1 MPMANNSFLTFPLR
15 AFRILNKRDQRILI
29 YYTLLQFLL
38 SVLDLLAVLLLT
50 FSANLLQSSKALS
63 EYQVKLLSIL
73 DIPIGGTIQNSRLG
87 LYLVFIAMSIMILK
101 TISTMFLSKQVLM
114 FLGKKSAETTLN
126 NLEVILT
133 KPELVLDQESTQ
145 GTLFSISRGVE
156 LLMVQIVG
164 TFILLTSDLF
174 LFLIL
179 LGAIVL
185 VDPLFGIPLI
195 IMLLLIGL
203 FLHIKTN
210 KKAVL
215 LGLTHTH
222 LNIRSAEL
230 ITELLANFRIIFVR
244 NSQSL
249 YLKEISTIRNQMIKV
264 TAGMNYLP
272 YFTKFV
278 LETGIILVSALV
290 GSIAFLLSDNPGAL
304 NTVVLVLAAASRIAP
319 AAVRIQQGILTI
331 KSTEGQAQDAYQLL
345 SQLSGTPKLSSSGTK
360 MSERA
365 KINVEQ
371 YGVIA
376 KNLCFSYPGSSELVF
391 KDVNFE
397 IPPGKVIAIVGKSG
411 SGKSTLADLILGLRV
426 PISGEILIGGRSPRD
441 VINSDGAI
449 SYVPQGVKLTKGT
462 IRDFLTLG
470 EDRVRADSE
479 LTSVLHIASFLIENV
494 SPDELLNFRISELG
508 ENFSGGQSQRLA
520 LAKALLSDPKLIILD
535 EITNA
540 QDQNKE
546 FEMLTNLKNNLRR
559 TTIILISHSNQVR
572 SFVDFS
578 LEIEE
583 RKIIMKP
590 PGS

>member
-1 MPMANNSFLTFPLR
+1 
-15 AFRILNKRDQRILI
+15 
-29 YYTLLQFLL
+29 
-38 SVLDLLAVLLLT
+38 
-50 FSANLLQSSKALS
+50 
-63 EYQVKLLSIL
+63 
-73 DIPIGGTIQNSRLG
+73 
-87 LYLVFIAMSIMILK
+87 
-101 TISTMFLSKQVLM
+101 
-114 FLGKKSAETTLN
+114 
-126 NLEVILT
+126 
-133 KPELVLDQESTQ
+133 VLDQESTQ

-164 TFILLTSDLF
+164 TFILLTSDVF

-179 LGAIVL
+179 LIAIVL
-185 VDPLFGIPLI
+185 VDPLFGLPLI
-195 IMLLLIGL
+195 VMLLLIGL

-210 KKAVL
+210 KKAIL

-278 LETGIILVSALV
+278 LETGIILVSALM
-290 GSIAFLLSDNPGAL
+290 GLIAFLLSDKPSAL
-304 NTVVLVLAAASRIAP
+304 NTVVLVLASASRIAP

-345 SQLSGTPKLSSSGTK
+345 SQLSETSKLSSSGRKT
-360 MSERA
+360 SERV
-365 KINVEQ
+365 NTNLEQ

-376 KNLCFSYPGSSELVF
+376 KNLYFSYPGSSELIL

-411 SGKSTLADLILGLRV
+411 SGKSTLADLILGLRI
-426 PISGEILIGGRSPRD
+426 PISGEILIGGRFPRD
-441 VINSDGAI
+441 VINSGSAI
-449 SYVPQGVKLTKGT
+449 SYVPQGVRLTKGT

-470 EDRVRADSE
+470 EDKIRADSE
-479 LTSVLHIASFLIENV
+479 LISALHTASFQIENA
-494 SPDELLNFRISELG
+494 SPFELLNFRISESG

-520 LAKALLSDPKLIILD
+520 LAKALLSKPRLIILD

-546 FEMLTNLKNNLRR
+546 FEMFTNLKNNLKG
-559 TTIILISHSNQVR
+559 TTIILISHSNQV
-572 SFVDFS
+572 SSIVDFL

-583 RKIIMKP
+583 RKIIVKP
-590 PGS
+590 ARS

>member
-1 MPMANNSFLTFPLR
+1 MANNSFLTFPLR

-50 FSANLLQSSKALS
+50 FSVNLLQSSKALS
-63 EYQVKLLSIL
+63 EYQVKLMSFL
-73 DIPIGGTIQNSRLG
+73 DIPIDSTIQNSRIG
-87 LYLVFIAMSIMILK
+87 LSLVFIAMSIMILK
-101 TISTMFLSKQVLM
+101 TIFTMLLSKQVLM
-114 FLGKKSAETTLN
+114 FLGKKSAETTLT

-164 TFILLTSDLF
+164 TFILLTSDVF

-179 LGAIVL
+179 LAAIVL

-210 KKAVL
+210 KKAIL
-215 LGLTHTH
+215 LGSTHTL

-249 YLKEISTIRNQMIKV
+249 YLKEISTIRNQMIRV

-272 YFTKFV
+272 YFTKFI
-278 LETGIILVSALV
+278 LETGIILISALM
-290 GSIAFLLSDNPGAL
+290 GSIAFLLSDKPSAL
-304 NTVVLVLAAASRIAP
+304 NTVVLVLASASRIAP

-345 SQLSGTPKLSSSGTK
+345 SQLSETSKLSSSGTI
-360 MSERA
+360 MSERDNI
-365 KINVEQ
+365 KLGQ

-376 KNLCFSYPGSSELVF
+376 KNLSFSYPGSSELVL

-411 SGKSTLADLILGLRV
+411 SGKSTLADLILGLRI
-426 PISGEILIGGRSPRD
+426 PTSGEILIGGRFPRD

-479 LTSVLHIASFLIENV
+479 LNSVLDTASFLIEGA
-494 SPDELLNFRISELG
+494 SPYELLNFRISESG

-520 LAKALLSDPKLIILD
+520 LAKALLSEPKLIILD

-546 FEMLTNLKNNLRR
+546 FEMFTNLKNNLKG
-559 TTIILISHSNQVR
+559 TTIILISHSNQVS

-583 RKIIMKP
+583 KKIIVKP
-590 PGS
+590 ALS

>member
-1 MPMANNSFLTFPLR
+1 MGNNSFLTFSLR
-15 AFRILNKRDQRILI
+15 AFRILNKRDRRILI
-29 YYTLLQFLL
+29 YFMLVQFLL

-50 FSANLLQSSKALS
+50 FSVNLLQSSKNLS
-63 EYQVKLLSIL
+63 EYQVKLMSFL
-73 DIPIGGTIQNSRLG
+73 DISIGSTAQNSKVG

-114 FLGKKSAETTLN
+114 FLGKKSAETTLT
-126 NLEVILT
+126 NLEVMLT

-156 LLMVQIVG
+156 LLMVQILG
-164 TFILLTSDLF
+164 TFILLTSDVF

-179 LGAIVL
+179 LAAIIL
-185 VDPLFGIPLI
+185 VDPLFGVPLI
-195 IMLLLIGL
+195 VMLLLIGL
-203 FLHIKTN
+203 FLHLKTN
-210 KKAVL
+210 KRAIL
-215 LGLTHTH
+215 LGSTHTH

-230 ITELLANFRIIFVR
+230 ITELLGNFRVIFVR
-244 NSQSL
+244 NSQSM
-249 YLKEISTIRNQMIKV
+249 YLKEISTVRNQMIKV

-278 LETGIILVSALV
+278 LETGIILVSALM
-290 GSIAFLLSDNPGAL
+290 GLIAFLLSDKPSAL

-345 SQLSGTPKLSSSGTK
+345 TRLSETPELGSSGRNLLEHTCT
-360 MSERA
+360 
-365 KINVEQ
+365 NLEQ
-371 YGVIA
+371 YGVVA
-376 KNLCFSYPGSSELVF
+376 KNLCFSYPGSSELVL

-397 IPPGKVIAIVGKSG
+397 ISPGKVVAIVGKSG
-411 SGKSTLADLILGLRV
+411 SGKSTLADLILGLRM
-426 PISGEILIGGRSPRD
+426 PISGEILIGGSFPRD
-441 VINSDGAI
+441 VINSNGAI

-470 EDRVRADSE
+470 EHRLHADSE
-479 LTSVLHIASFLIENV
+479 LISALQIASFQIENV
-494 SPDELLNFRISELG
+494 SSFELLNLSISESG
-508 ENFSGGQSQRLA
+508 ENFSGGQNQRLA
-520 LAKALLSDPKLIILD
+520 LAKALLLKPKLIILD

-546 FEMLTNLKNNLRR
+546 FEMFTNLKDNLKG
-559 TTIILISHSNQVR
+559 TTIIFISHSNQVS
-572 SFVDFS
+572 SFVDYV

-583 RKIIMKP
+583 KKIIVKAA
-590 PGS
+590 GS

>member
-1 MPMANNSFLTFPLR
+1 MLV
-15 AFRILNKRDQRILI
+15 
-29 YYTLLQFLL
+29 QFLL

-50 FSANLLQSSKALS
+50 FSVNLLQSSKNLS
-63 EYQVKLLSIL
+63 EYQVKLMSFL
-73 DIPIGGTIQNSRLG
+73 DISIGSTAQNSKVG

-114 FLGKKSAETTLN
+114 FLGKKSAETTLT
-126 NLEVILT
+126 NLEVMLT

-156 LLMVQIVG
+156 LLMVQILG
-164 TFILLTSDLF
+164 TFILLTSDVF

-179 LGAIVL
+179 LAAIIL
-185 VDPLFGIPLI
+185 VDPLFGVPLI
-195 IMLLLIGL
+195 VMLLLIGL
-203 FLHIKTN
+203 FLHLKTN
-210 KKAVL
+210 KRAIL
-215 LGLTHTH
+215 LGSTHTH

-230 ITELLANFRIIFVR
+230 ITELLGNFRVIFVR
-244 NSQSL
+244 NSQSM
-249 YLKEISTIRNQMIKV
+249 YLKEISTVRNQMIKV

-278 LETGIILVSALV
+278 LETGIILVSALM
-290 GSIAFLLSDNPGAL
+290 GLIAFLLSDKPSAL

-345 SQLSGTPKLSSSGTK
+345 TRLSETPELGSSGRNLLEHTCT
-360 MSERA
+360 
-365 KINVEQ
+365 NLEQ
-371 YGVIA
+371 YGVVA
-376 KNLCFSYPGSSELVF
+376 KNLCFSYPGSSELVL

-397 IPPGKVIAIVGKSG
+397 ISPGKVVAIVGKSG
-411 SGKSTLADLILGLRV
+411 SGKSTLADLILGLRM
-426 PISGEILIGGRSPRD
+426 PISGEILIGGSFPRD
-441 VINSDGAI
+441 VINSNGAI

-470 EDRVRADSE
+470 EHRLHADSE
-479 LTSVLHIASFLIENV
+479 LISALQIASFQIENV
-494 SPDELLNFRISELG
+494 SSFELLNLSISESG
-508 ENFSGGQSQRLA
+508 ENFSGGQNQRLA
-520 LAKALLSDPKLIILD
+520 LAKALLLKPKLIILD

-546 FEMLTNLKNNLRR
+546 FEMFTNLKDNLKG
-559 TTIILISHSNQVR
+559 TTIIFISHSNQVS
-572 SFVDFS
+572 SFVDYV

-583 RKIIMKP
+583 KKIIVKAA
-590 PGS
+590 GS

>member
-1 MPMANNSFLTFPLR
+1 
-15 AFRILNKRDQRILI
+15 
-29 YYTLLQFLL
+29 
-38 SVLDLLAVLLLT
+38 
-50 FSANLLQSSKALS
+50 
-63 EYQVKLLSIL
+63 
-73 DIPIGGTIQNSRLG
+73 
-87 LYLVFIAMSIMILK
+87 
-101 TISTMFLSKQVLM
+101 M

-164 TFILLTSDLF
+164 TFILLTSDVF

-195 IMLLLIGL
+195 VMLLLIGL

-215 LGLTHTH
+215 LGSTHTQ

-244 NSQSL
+244 NSQNL

-278 LETGIILVSALV
+278 LETGIILVSALM
-290 GSIAFLLSDNPGAL
+290 GSIAFLLSDKPSAL
-304 NTVVLVLAAASRIAP
+304 NTVVLVLASASRIAP

-345 SQLSGTPKLSSSGTK
+345 NQLSETPKLSSSETN

-365 KINVEQ
+365 KINLEQ
-371 YGVIA
+371 YEVIA
-376 KNLCFSYPGSSELVF
+376 QNLCFSYPGSSELVF
-391 KDVNFE
+391 KDVNFK
-397 IPPGKVIAIVGKSG
+397 IPPGKVIAIIGKSG
-411 SGKSTLADLILGLRV
+411 SGKSTLADLILGLRI

-470 EDRVRADSE
+470 EDRVRTDSD
-479 LTSVLHIASFLIENV
+479 LISVLRTASFLIENS
-494 SPDELLNFRISELG
+494 SPDEILNFRISESG

-546 FEMLTNLKNNLRR
+546 FEMLTNLKNNLKG
-559 TTIILISHSNQVR
+559 TTIILISHSNQVS
-572 SFVDFS
+572 SFVDFN

-583 RKIIMKP
+583 RKIIVNP
-590 PGS
+590 AGS